1 MIYKDRDKLTAVR
14 LENETD
20 RVSFDI
26 LARVL
31 LEKPANMIYFVLDR
45 KLFGMI
51 SMGDIAR
58 ASEGGADHVM
68 INKKFTWI
76 RKTEYMKAKKIFRER
91 KNINALPVISEKNE
105 LLGEYIRWDN
115 CKADMMYLPD
125 SIQWICQS
133 CHDLCLVLPN
143 ECFDEKKKI
152 FERYREFFVSQGV
165 KVVCTVPSEI
175 IKYLES
181 SNWILFV
188 DEDELR
194 AMDTLYK
201 YIYKKETGELNFY
214 TYKDFAEVN
223 KAAAIL
229 KYFREKGVYIFNLFW
244 ECNTVNSGYVDKL
257 YAEIASKYA
266 SAGERVNNRFYEFMN
281 QGFFDDLYSA
291 EYADCIKG
299 IKYQIET
306 QSGCGKLKDSHSEV
320 YNVTGGERYTYGQ
333 PESYVRTIYFVGACY
348 IYGHYAED
356 KNTIESF
363 LQKRMNQEGYKVRV
377 VNCGSPAYSGNM
389 DLILARI
396 LTLPLKK
403 GDIIICG
410 NRNFTGVG
418 KINLM
423 DACYKHNVHAEWMVD
438 HPMHCNHRLHS
449 VYADAIYDTL
459 QSVLKKGIGKQEI
472 LADRNE
478 DFIKTIYLDR
488 YFKNCSFT
496 DDKKTGSI
504 VMNCN
509 PFTYGH
515 RYLIEQAVR
524 KVDFLIIFVVQE
536 NQSLFSFDERFAM
549 VCEGTADLNNV
560 MVVPSGPFIL
570 SNTTFPEYFIKA
582 ADEDIVENVENDIKI
597 FAKKIAPHLKICYRF
612 LGEEP
617 EDMVTNEYNK
627 AMKRILPDHGIE
639 LIEIPRK
646 ECNGRYISASLAR
659 KYIENYDLDSLRK
672 LVPEST
678 MRILDLPITEKVYG
692 NR

>member
-201 YIYKKETGELNFY
+201 YIYKKETGE
-214 TYKDFAEVN
+214 
-223 KAAAIL
+223 
-229 KYFREKGVYIFNLFW
+229 
-244 ECNTVNSGYVDKL
+244 
-257 YAEIASKYA
+257 
-266 SAGERVNNRFYEFMN
+266 
-281 QGFFDDLYSA
+281 
-291 EYADCIKG
+291 
-299 IKYQIET
+299 
-306 QSGCGKLKDSHSEV
+306 
-320 YNVTGGERYTYGQ
+320 
-333 PESYVRTIYFVGACY
+333 
-348 IYGHYAED
+348 
-356 KNTIESF
+356 
-363 LQKRMNQEGYKVRV
+363 
-377 VNCGSPAYSGNM
+377 
-389 DLILARI
+389 
-396 LTLPLKK
+396 
-403 GDIIICG
+403 
-410 NRNFTGVG
+410 
-418 KINLM
+418 
-423 DACYKHNVHAEWMVD
+423 
-438 HPMHCNHRLHS
+438 
-449 VYADAIYDTL
+449 
-459 QSVLKKGIGKQEI
+459 
-472 LADRNE
+472 
-478 DFIKTIYLDR
+478 
-488 YFKNCSFT
+488 
-496 DDKKTGSI
+496 
-504 VMNCN
+504 
-509 PFTYGH
+509 
-515 RYLIEQAVR
+515 
-524 KVDFLIIFVVQE
+524 
-536 NQSLFSFDERFAM
+536 
-549 VCEGTADLNNV
+549 
-560 MVVPSGPFIL
+560 
-570 SNTTFPEYFIKA
+570 
-582 ADEDIVENVENDIKI
+582 
-597 FAKKIAPHLKICYRF
+597 
-612 LGEEP
+612 
-617 EDMVTNEYNK
+617 
-627 AMKRILPDHGIE
+627 
-639 LIEIPRK
+639 
-646 ECNGRYISASLAR
+646 
-659 KYIENYDLDSLRK
+659 
-672 LVPEST
+672 
-678 MRILDLPITEKVYG
+678 
-692 NR
+692 